1 MKRRVVKRGV
11 VVVLGIAVLVAVG
24 ALGLRG
30 RKATPQVPVFTVGRE
45 DFVRRVPALGTLKAV
60 KATPIVAP
68 IDAPGPFRVGWLAP
82 DGVRVAA
89 GEEVIRFDPSEV
101 EKQLI
106 EAEDTLRET
115 RLRLDKQDAEAAAQV
130 AQLERD
136 LAMARLELETSARF
150 QKRDELIYSRGEI
163 IESEIDQTL
172 ATARQAHAADARQSK
187 ARLAATEKALLTID
201 LRTAER
207 KIARAKAALAA
218 LSVTAP
224 HAGVFVLARGWR
236 GEPVRPGDTVW
247 NGQPLGEIPDLSEM
261 EAEVFVLEADAGG
274 LAPGKPATV
283 TVESAPDRSFTAKI
297 ARVDA
302 IAKPRLR
309 GSPVQYFALTLKLD
323 KTVPEVMKPGQRVR
337 ATLVLDERKAALT
350 VPRQAVVEERGR
362 LVVRRLQG
370 HDFVPVPVTLGPAG
384 AGRVVVD
391 QGLRAGDVIAV
402 VDPSRRGEAGGGPGK
417 ATTPSSGP
425 KPPAA
430 PVGGGR

>member
-1 MKRRVVKRGV
+1 MKRGV
-11 VVVLGIAVLVAVG
+11 ALVVGIAVLVAVG
-24 ALGLRG
+24 ALGVG
-30 RKATPQVPVFTVGRE
+30 GGKAAPRVPVVEVGRE
-45 DFVRRVPALGTLKAV
+45 DFVRRVPALGNLKAV

-68 IDAPGPFRVGWLAP
+68 IDAPGPFRIGWLAP
-82 DGVRVAA
+82 DGTRVAA
-89 GEEVIRFDPSEV
+89 GQEVIRFDPGEV
-101 EKQLI
+101 EKQLVD
-106 EAEDTLRET
+106 AEDTLRET
-115 RLRLDKQDAEAAAQV
+115 TLRLGKQDAETAAQV

-136 LAMARLELETSARF
+136 VALARLELENVSRF

-172 ATARQAHAADARQSK
+172 AAARQAHAADARDSK
-187 ARLAATEKALLTID
+187 SRLAATEKALLNID

-236 GEPVRPGDTVW
+236 GEPVRLGDTVW
-247 NGQPLGEIPDLSEM
+247 NGQPLGEIPDLGEM
-261 EAEVFVLEADAGG
+261 EAEIFVLEADAGG

-283 TVESAPDRSFTAKI
+283 VVESSPDREFAARI

-309 GSPVQYFALTLKLD
+309 GSPVQYFAVTLKLD
-323 KTVPEVMKPGQRVR
+323 KTVPELMKPGQRVR

-362 LVVRRLQG
+362 LVVRRLTG
-370 HDFVPVPVTLGPAG
+370 DEFVPVPVTLGPAG
-384 AGRVVVD
+384 AGRVVVEK
-391 QGLRAGDVIAV
+391 GLEEGDVIAV
-402 VDPSRRGEAGGGPGK
+402 VDPARGAGSG
-417 ATTPSSGP
+417 AAADSTPAGGP
-425 KPPAA
+425 KPPAPSA
-430 PVGGGR
+430 GGGR